1 MPLAQAP
8 WTLGGEGRPFREIAA
23 SRKADASFSAQ
34 AVPALTEIPMRK
46 TFQALSLAAVLALSG
61 AAAAQ
66 AAPSREKPTIVL
78 VHGAFADSS
87 GWNGVVSR
95 LSRDGYRVIA
105 AANQLRALGSD
116 AETVSALVKSIP
128 GPVILV
134 GHSYGGEVITEAA
147 NGNGNVE
154 ALVYVAG
161 FLPEAGESALSL
173 SGKFPGGTLASALSP
188 VVLPDGDEDFYIQ
201 PAKFHA
207 QFAADVPAA
216 TAALMAATQRP
227 VTGRALSDMATTA
240 SWKRLPSYVIYGSA
254 DRNIPAEAQR
264 FMAERARVRKTVAVE
279 GASHALMVS
288 HPDKVAALIEDAAS
302 AR

>member
-1 MPLAQAP
+1 M
-8 WTLGGEGRPFREIAA
+8 EI
-23 SRKADASFSAQ
+23 S
-34 AVPALTEIPMRK
+34 MRK
-46 TFQALSLAAVLALSG
+46 TLQTLSLAAALAVSAAMTG
-61 AAAAQ
+61 QAAASDA
-66 AAPSREKPTIVL
+66 KPTIVL

-87 GWNGVVSR
+87 GWNGVVTK
-95 LSRDGYRVIA
+95 LNRDGYQVVA
-105 AANQLRALGSD
+105 AANPLRSLGSD

-128 GPVILV
+128 GPVVLV

-147 NGNGNVE
+147 NSNGNVA

-173 SGKFPGGTLASALSP
+173 SGKFPGGTLATALAP

-201 PAKFHA
+201 PAKFRA

-227 VTGRALSDMATTA
+227 VAGRALSDMATA
-240 SWKRLPSYVIYGSA
+240 PSWKRLPSYVIYGSA
-254 DRNIPAEAQR
+254 DRNIPAETQR
-264 FMAERARVRKTVAVE
+264 FMAERAKARKTIAVE
-279 GASHALMVS
+279 GGSHALMVS

>member
-1 MPLAQAP
+1 
-8 WTLGGEGRPFREIAA
+8 
-23 SRKADASFSAQ
+23 
-34 AVPALTEIPMRK
+34 MRK
-46 TFQALSLAAVLALSG
+46 PFQALSFAAVLALSG

-66 AAPSREKPTIVL
+66 AAPQREKPTIIL

-87 GWNGVVSR
+87 GWNDVVSR
-95 LSRDGYRVIA
+95 LNRDGYRVVA
-105 AANQLRALGSD
+105 AANPLRALGSD
-116 AETVSALVKSIP
+116 AETVSALVKSIR

-147 NGNGNVE
+147 NSAGNVE

-173 SGKFPGGTLASALSP
+173 SGKFPGGTLAAALAP

-201 PAKFHA
+201 PAKFQA
-207 QFAADVPAA
+207 QFAADVPAVK
-216 TAALMAATQRP
+216 AALMAATQRP
-227 VTGRALSDMATTA
+227 VTGRALSDMATAPT
-240 SWKRLPSYVIYGSA
+240 WKRLPSYVIYGSA
-254 DRNIPAEAQR
+254 DRNIPAETQR
-264 FMAERARVRKTVAVE
+264 FMAERARARRIVAVE
-279 GASHALMVS
+279 GGSHALMVS